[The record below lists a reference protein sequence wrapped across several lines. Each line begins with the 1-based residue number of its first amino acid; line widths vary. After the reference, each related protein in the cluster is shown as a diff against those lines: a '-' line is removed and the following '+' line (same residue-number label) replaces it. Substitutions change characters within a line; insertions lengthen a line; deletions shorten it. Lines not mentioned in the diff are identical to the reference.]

1 MKVKLSELRALVKNA
16 LNEGYNEQTYYMFFQ
31 NIKQIKRQCE
41 EILSMDRNKVDH
53 ILKSGH
59 DWAADHISTSKD
71 DVEEVYN
78 FLKSKCESKRND
90 IDQSGFM
97 NEKRLKSFSK
107 RTTIKENVD
116 KITNNVLNGLSN
128 LLLQIDNLSDD
139 EYNFYDK
146 VYQLFDKIRKNGNY
160 KPFENELVKILKEID
175 STYMYDSDYIDDSY
189 VEDEFSKV
197 KSAANDVHDTIKYK
211 LTGNESKF

>member
-1 MKVKLSELRALVKNA
+1 MKIKLSELRSLVKDV
-16 LNEGYNEQTYYMFFQ
+16 LTEGYNEQTYYMFFQ

-41 EILSMDRNKVDH
+41 EMLSMDKNKVDEV
-53 ILKSGH
+53 LKSGH

-78 FLKSKCESKRND
+78 FLKTKFESKRNY

-97 NEKRLKSFSK
+97 SEKRLKSFSK

-128 LLLQIDNLSDD
+128 LLLKIDNLSDD
-139 EYNFYDK
+139 EYDFYDK
-146 VYQLFDKIRKNGNY
+146 VYQLFNKIKKNGDY